1 MARAGRA
8 AARAGAA
15 SSLSAVVA
23 TTVTR
28 VATTRPTTMQTRAG
42 VPMGDDYSS
51 SGLSSPPSDL
61 GNYSDE
67 EREVKKEV
75 DEEEGKN
82 GSIVSRFFQS
92 PSPGKGARKA
102 PRKAI
107 ALVKKEPTP
116 ELGDIAPALI
126 KEEKEEKKEKGI
138 GQRKPRG
145 KKVKDEEHVKVEAPV
160 NWEEVYEKLREMRKK
175 VKAPVDTMGCER
187 LGDKAATPKL
197 RRFHTLISLMLSSQ
211 TKDTINAVA
220 MKGLREQLPGG
231 LCLESILEVEPK
243 RLDELIRIVGFHN
256 RKTEYIKKAAVIIRD
271 KHGGDIPDTFEGLTA
286 LPGVGPKMA
295 HLCLSAA
302 WDRTEGIGVDV
313 HVHRI
318 CNLWDWVK
326 TTTPERT
333 REALQAWLPRDKWR
347 EINFLLVGFGQTI
360 CLPRGRKCG
369 ECALSS
375 GLCGAAYTEPKK
387 VKAKKG
393 KRVIGEDSDEGF
405 DDDNYAAPERRV
417 RPKRRR
423 VRVEVKEEE
432 EMEVE
437 DEDALVADI
446 EDAVPN
452 LAKFRYKR

>member
-1 MARAGRA
+1 
-8 AARAGAA
+8 
-15 SSLSAVVA
+15 
-23 TTVTR
+23 
-28 VATTRPTTMQTRAG
+28 MQTRAG
-42 VPMGDDYSS
+42 VPMDDDYSS

-67 EREVKKEV
+67 EREVKKE
-75 DEEEGKN
+75 EGGN
-82 GSIVSRFFQS
+82 GSIVSSFFQLSS
-92 PSPGKGARKA
+92 PPGTSLGARRIPGRVVA
-102 PRKAI
+102 PM
-107 ALVKKEPTP
+107 KKEPTP
-116 ELGDIAPALI
+116 ELGDIVPALI
-126 KEEKEEKKEKGI
+126 KEKKEKKT

-145 KKVKDEEHVKVEAPV
+145 KKVKDEERVKVEAPE
-160 NWEEVYEKLREMRKK
+160 NWEEMYEKLREMRKK

-211 TKDTINAVA
+211 TKDTVNAVA
-220 MKGLREQLPGG
+220 MKDLQEQLPGG

-243 RLDELIRIVGFHN
+243 RLDELIKIVGFHN

-271 KHGGDIPDTFEGLTA
+271 RHGGDIPDTFEGLTA

-318 CNLWDWVK
+318 CNLWNWVK
-326 TTTPERT
+326 TTTPEGT
-333 REALQAWLPRDKWR
+333 REALQAWLPRDRWR

-369 ECALSS
+369 ECALSN
-375 GLCGAAYTEPKK
+375 GLCRAAYIEPKK
-387 VKAKKG
+387 VKVKKE
-393 KRVIGEDSDEGF
+393 KRVISEDSDEDF
-405 DDDNYAAPERRV
+405 DDDNYAAPTRPM

-423 VRVEVKEEE
+423 IKVEVKEEE
-432 EMEVE
+432 EVEVG
-437 DEDALVADI
+437 DDALVTDI